1 MAPNSLCSRCLATH
15 FASLFNTPQRD
26 VSLLTLEQLWSKV
39 ECPFCDLM
47 KHTLTTYYGTEYMRE
62 KVADNPE
69 MQLFVSQSPV
79 DLRCDWNTLYR
90 EHDTGEFLLE
100 LYGKGR
106 KGSTFERVAKKTNDE
121 FNESWFMPKIQLFRD
136 GESGGAHGK
145 AVLPETVDWGYL
157 RNWVTTCDAKHARAS
172 GTELGS
178 LPLLFIDVDK
188 MCVVPMPLGPVRFIA
203 LSYMW
208 GKDQLVKLKKE
219 NCSLLTTPG
228 AFSRS
233 KGLALSR
240 TIQDTIRAAELLG
253 CRYLWIDALCVIQD
267 DPAHL
272 KANVGAMDKVY
283 AGAWLTIIAAAGDNA
298 DGGLPGVYPDLPR
311 AERQLRVE
319 IPQKGG
325 KPIVMGNMFD
335 SAKAALN
342 FSTWDTRGWT
352 YQERVLSHR
361 LLSFTHSQ
369 VYFYC
374 DRGCSCRED
383 MYPLTGPDDDDA
395 GDTFNSG
402 YELSFEYDDIF
413 TIYAS
418 AVARYTQRQLTQRSD
433 KINGF
438 QGLLNRL
445 SGPFLGP
452 FVLGLPSTAFDVG
465 LLWEPA
471 GLCVRVS
478 GEFPS
483 WSWAGWDG
491 PVRYA
496 MKDSMANLCE
506 CVVSLVTV
514 ETSNSIRLCTK
525 SDGGKKPPLVSADGT
540 VWRRSVDEDT
550 LEVYYTTSE
559 ESGAGYRYPRPLPS
573 LNHRAVQQGDLNGAL
588 TNSNLHINGLVAT
601 FLVSDQHSSA
611 GRTLSTCR
619 EGTHTHCHLQLLDSA
634 SQVVGYILVNG
645 QKVPEIAGKKHRFLA
660 LSRSTLHRIDADPS
674 WDPETTSFRP
684 WTHPESGCPGSED
697 ENSDDDGDGAPWM
710 KRRREFFDEEVF
722 NPRIFWPILN
732 VLMLSEVRVDG
743 AVERVGVGKV
753 HVDGFLPVAMA
764 EDVLLG

>member
-1 MAPNSLCSRCLATH
+1 M
-15 FASLFNTPQRD
+15 Q
-26 VSLLTLEQLWSKV
+26 
-39 ECPFCDLM
+39 
-47 KHTLTTYYGTEYMRE
+47 E
-62 KVADNPE
+62 KVTDNPE

-79 DLRCDWNTLYR
+79 DPRCDWNTLYS
-90 EHDTGEFLLE
+90 EHGAGEFFLE

-106 KGSTFERVAKKTNDE
+106 KGTSLERIAKKTNDE
-121 FNESWFMPKIQLFRD
+121 FNESWFMPKLQLFRD
-136 GESGGAHGK
+136 SSSRGAHGK
-145 AVLPETVDWGYL
+145 AILPETVDWDYL
-157 RNWVTTCDAKHARAS
+157 RDWITTCDGKHARAA

-188 MCVVPMPLGPVRFIA
+188 MCVVPMSPGPVRYIA

-208 GKDQLVKLKKE
+208 GKDQPVKLKKE
-219 NCSLLTTPG
+219 NYDLHTTPG
-228 AFSRS
+228 GFSRS

-272 KANVGAMDKVY
+272 KANVGSMDKVY

-298 DGGLPGVYPDLPR
+298 DGGLPGVYPDFPR
-311 AERQLRVE
+311 AETQLRVK
-319 IPQKGG
+319 IPQESG
-325 KPIVMGNMFD
+325 KTIAVGNMLD

-395 GDTFNSG
+395 ADTFNSG

-445 SGPFLGP
+445 SRPFLGQ
-452 FVLGLPSTAFDVG
+452 FFLGLPSTIFDVG
-465 LLWEPA
+465 LLWEPV
-471 GLCVRVS
+471 GQCVRVG

-496 MKDSMANLCE
+496 MKDSMGNLCE
-506 CVVSLVTV
+506 CVMSMATV
-514 ETSNSIRLCTK
+514 MTSNGVQLCAK
-525 SDGGKKPPLVSADGT
+525 SHGAQTSLLSSDGT
-540 VWRRSVDEDT
+540 VWRRSLDEDS
-550 LEVYYTTSE
+550 LEVYYSTSDA
-559 ESGAGYRYPRPLPS
+559 SGADYRYPRPLTSPDH
-573 LNHRAVQQGDLNGAL
+573 NIIQNGHVEAVPADR
-588 TNSNLHINGLVAT
+588 NLRISGLVAT

-611 GRTLSTCR
+611 GRILSTCR
-619 EGTHTHCHLQLLDSA
+619 EGTHAHCHLQLLDSA
-634 SQVVGYILVNG
+634 NRVVGYVLVNG
-645 QKVPEIAGKKHRFLA
+645 QRAPEIAGKKHRFLA

-674 WDPETTSFRP
+674 WDPETSSFRP
-684 WTHPESGCPGSED
+684 WTHPASGCPGSED
-697 ENSDDDGDGAPWM
+697 ESSDDDGEGAPWM

-722 NPRIFWPILN
+722 NSRCFG
-732 VLMLSEVRVDG
+732 R
-743 AVERVGVGKV
+743 
-753 HVDGFLPVAMA
+753 F
-764 EDVLLG
+764 